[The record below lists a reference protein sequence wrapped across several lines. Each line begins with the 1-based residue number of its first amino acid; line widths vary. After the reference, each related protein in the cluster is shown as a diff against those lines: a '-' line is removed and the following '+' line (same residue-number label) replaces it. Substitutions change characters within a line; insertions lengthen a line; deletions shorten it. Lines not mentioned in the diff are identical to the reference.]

1 MSGPLYWTPMCEVP
15 GSRPLVAKSLEVIR
29 VDDSESCVVSGDGSS
44 KSEEY
49 LLMNGKVDFS
59 YKNKQQVVRILI
71 LKPNNEKKMKMDN
84 EFEWKSKT
92 KVKITRKLA
101 LQRKRNINCM
111 GRKTDLFRLN
121 DILYFYIQNVHCKHE
136 IENNSK
142 RNKILKLDI

>member
-1 MSGPLYWTPMCEVP
+1 MCEVP

-59 YKNKQQVVRILI
+59 YFSYKNKQQVVRILI

-84 EFEWKSKT
+84 EFE
-92 KVKITRKLA
+92 
-101 LQRKRNINCM
+101 
-111 GRKTDLFRLN
+111 
-121 DILYFYIQNVHCKHE
+121 
-136 IENNSK
+136 
-142 RNKILKLDI
+142 